1 MDKKYVWLV
10 LIVQV
15 AVLLVAVGTLVFTS
29 SPDKAGYDGGKLIDA
44 TGSIVT
50 EEDADAASLAYML
63 VALADGGNL
72 TVAQVEQLNGLLA
85 GLFCS
90 VQMNDYL
97 AERLNGRML
106 RAEASIAR
114 LKEDYDASH
123 SATP

>member
-29 SPDKAGYDGGKLIDA
+29 EPDKTVYDGGKLIDA

-72 TVAQVEQLNGLLA
+72 TVAQVEQLNELLA

-90 VQMNDYL
+90 VQMNDCL

-114 LKEDYDASH
+114 LKEGE
-123 SATP
+123 